1 MNRGGI
7 LQRLRTAGL
16 TLALFAL
23 TFKALL
29 PPGFMLDMSGDR
41 VAITLCNGGAAFFD
55 TATGEFSHE
64 RDGRPADATSQHCP
78 FALVTAPTLSD
89 TTAMAA
95 PAPRFAF
102 VVSAAPAR
110 QAIGVHE
117 ATGPP
122 LPARGPRSSPKHNR
136 CPLFRWRGT
145 SCVRRRRKRAA

>member
-1 MNRGGI
+1 MNGGGI

-29 PPGFMLDMSGDR
+29 PPGFMLDTSGDR

-55 TATGEFSHE
+55 AKTGEISHE
-64 RDGRPADATSQHCP
+64 RDGQPSDETSQHCP
-78 FALVTAPTLSD
+78 FALVSAPTLSD
-89 TTAMAA
+89 TTMIAA

-102 VVSAAPAR
+102 IVSAAPVR

-122 LPARGPRSSPKHNR
+122 LPARGP
-136 CPLFRWRGT
+136 PLH
-145 SCVRRRRKRAA
+145 A